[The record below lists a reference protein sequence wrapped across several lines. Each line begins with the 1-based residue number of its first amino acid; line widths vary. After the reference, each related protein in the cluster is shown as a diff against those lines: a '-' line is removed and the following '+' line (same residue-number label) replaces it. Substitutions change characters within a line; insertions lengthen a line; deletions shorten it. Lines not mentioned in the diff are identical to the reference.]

1 MTALDRTATPYPTLS
16 AQARQFL
23 EAPRFAVVATLNP
36 DGSPLAAVV
45 WYRLVG
51 DTIVFNSRVG
61 RHWPSNLG
69 RDGRVSL
76 TVVDGYDYVEMRGRV
91 RIDDDPARGQ
101 AVIADL
107 ARRYHPDE
115 AEAAAQVQ
123 AFSNQQRVTFELRPG
138 RIFERIGG
146 H

>member
-1 MTALDRTATPYPTLS
+1 MTAPDTTETPSPTLS
-16 AQARQFL
+16 AQARRFL
-23 EAPRFAVVATLNP
+23 EAPRFAVVATLDS
-36 DGSPLAAVV
+36 DGSPHAAVV
-45 WYRLVG
+45 WYRLAG

-61 RHWPSNLG
+61 RHWPTNLE
-69 RDGRVSL
+69 RDRRVSV
-76 TVVDGYDYVEMRGRV
+76 TVADGYDYVEMRGQV

-115 AEAAAQVQ
+115 AEVAAEIE
-123 AFSNQQRVTFELRPG
+123 AFSKQQRVTFELRPG
-138 RIFERIGG
+138 RIFERIGR

>member
-16 AQARQFL
+16 APARRFL
-23 EAPRFAVVATLNP
+23 EAPRFAVVATLNA

-51 DTIVFNSRVG
+51 DTVLFNSRVG
-61 RHWPSNLG
+61 RRWPTNLG
-69 RDGRVSL
+69 RDRRVSL
-76 TVVDGYDYVEMRGRV
+76 TVVDGYDYVQIRGPV

-115 AEAAAQVQ
+115 AEAAAQIE
-123 AFSNQQRVTFELRPG
+123 AFTKQQRVTFELRPG